1 MAVDKRL
8 LLVDGH
14 SLANRAFYAL
24 PPLTASDGT
33 PTGAIFGFLSML
45 FRFLSEKR
53 PSHVAIAFDLPGP
66 TFRHVEYAE
75 YKAQRKPPPPE
86 FSAQIPILKE
96 VLDVLRLPRVE
107 MEGYEADDII
117 GTLASKWKQ
126 CGGSVTI
133 LSGDRDCLQLVDDSV
148 AAILPIKGI
157 SQVREYNPQ
166 SVREDLGISPDQ
178 VRDYKALRGDASD
191 NIPGVKGIGEKTA
204 TALLQQFGTLDK
216 VYERIEDVSPAKV
229 KNLLLAGRDMAF
241 LSRTLATIDM
251 SVPLDPCDLEDE
263 LAWRPPDLGQ
273 VKALFSKIELHT
285 LVPRVSALVA
295 EALGT
300 SPAEKAAPEG
310 SRETRQDRRQARQDS
325 GDAHRDSPEARRDS
339 GDAHRDSPEARQE
352 SGQAHPGPRA
362 GEEQPAP
369 AVQEDREPAVSPVH
383 RQAAL
388 GFSEPESAQRAET
401 RTPQG
406 AGAEAETLLPQLESG
421 LARAEDALVIDDEE
435 RLEAFAEDVRST
447 GMLGIY
453 AVVEEI
459 TRNFSYPPVIGVSSG
474 RLFGTI
480 KVAKEGAAQAGV
492 ADVEA
497 AKPGVAGPGANEPRV
512 AQERL
517 AEAGAATTHALPGP
531 KTEIMSPRG
540 VTEETLWKYLG
551 PLLVAPEIAK
561 IGFDLKWVLTLCFK
575 RGITLRGKL
584 FDVLIAAYLLDP
596 TRTNYRL
603 DDLVRKYSGME
614 MPEVPRDRGEASQ
627 QDALMAH
634 LSVGAHACLAI
645 ANPCRADLEHAG
657 LVSLAYDVE
666 FPLIEVLAAMEATG
680 IKPDLAL
687 GASIRESFA
696 DALRVLEDSIYNMA
710 GEKFNLGSP
719 KQLSHVLF
727 ERLGLEPTK
736 KTKTGWST
744 DAEVLEALSLQHELP
759 AKILEYR
766 QYAKLKSTYLDVL
779 EEVTNPTTGRI
790 HSTFHQTV
798 TATGRLS
805 SSEPNLQ
812 NIPVRGDLGRS
823 LRRIFIPEEGR
834 LFLASDYSQIELRIM
849 AHMAGDPSM
858 IDAFRRGE
866 DIHTRTASEIFGVP
880 VDKVDYDLRSKAKAV
895 NFGIIYGISEF
906 GLARNTGVTMGEARM
921 FIESYFARYPK
932 VREFMDRSI
941 ETARQYG
948 YVTTILGRRRAIPEI
963 NSRIRARRGFAERT
977 AINTPIQ
984 GSAADIIKLA
994 MVRIFERLKKEGL
1007 LSRLILQV
1015 HDELIFEIPPEEE
1028 SHMMELV
1035 RSEME
1040 CVISLKVPL
1049 QVEIDVGK
1057 SWFEV

>member
-1 MAVDKRL
+1 MHVQARSGYGVTPVDKRL

-33 PTGAIFGFLSML
+33 PTGAVFGFFSML

-53 PSHVAIAFDLPGP
+53 PSHIAIAFDLPGP

-86 FSAQIPILKE
+86 LSAQIPILKE
-96 VLDVLRLPRVE
+96 ALDVLRLPRVE

-133 LSGDRDCLQLVDDSV
+133 LSGDRDCLQLVDDEV
-148 AAILPIKGI
+148 AAILPVKGI
-157 SQVREYNPQ
+157 SQVKEYNPQ
-166 SVREDLGISPDQ
+166 SVREDLGVGPDQ
-178 VRDYKALRGDASD
+178 VRDYKALRGDVSD

-204 TALLQQFGTLDK
+204 TALLQQFGTLEG
-216 VYERIEDVSPAKV
+216 VYERIEDVTPARV
-229 KNLLLAGRDMAF
+229 KNLLVAGKDMAF
-241 LSRTLATIDM
+241 LSRALATIDM

-273 VKALFSKIELHT
+273 VKALFAKMELHT
-285 LVPRVSALVA
+285 LVPRFSALVA
-295 EALGT
+295 DVLGKG
-300 SPAEKAAPEG
+300 SPAEKAHPEG
-310 SRETRQDRRQARQDS
+310 SR
-325 GDAHRDSPEARRDS
+325 DAHQMDL
-339 GDAHRDSPEARQE
+339 E
-352 SGQAHPGPRA
+352 ST
-362 GEEQPAP
+362 
-369 AVQEDREPAVSPVH
+369 VSPAH
-383 RQAAL
+383 RQATL
-388 GFSEPESAQRAET
+388 GITEPEPVQQAKSRVPTGVGEG
-401 RTPQG
+401 P
-406 AGAEAETLLPQLESG
+406 ETLLPQLDAG
-421 LARAEDALVIDDEE
+421 HFRAEDALVIDDEA
-435 RLEAFAEDVRST
+435 RLKAFAEDVRST
-447 GMLGIY
+447 GMLGVY
-453 AVVEEI
+453 AIVEEI
-459 TRNFSYPPVIGVSSG
+459 TRDFGYPPVIGVSSG
-474 RLFGTI
+474 RSFGAI
-480 KVAKEGAAQAGV
+480 KVTKAGAAQAGV
-492 ADVEA
+492 TEPGA
-497 AKPGVAGPGANEPRV
+497 AAGVTEPGAAAGVTEPGAAAGVTEPGAAAGVTEPGAAAGVTVPGAAAGVAEAPVQPGGQTV
-512 AQERL
+512 TSL
-517 AEAGAATTHALPGP
+517 
-531 KTEIMSPRG
+531 PRG
-540 VTEETLWKYLG
+540 VTEETLWQYLS
-551 PLLVAPEIAK
+551 PLLVATEIAK
-561 IGFDLKWVLTLCFK
+561 VGFDLKWALTLCFK

-603 DDLVRKYSGME
+603 EDLVRKYSGME
-614 MPEVPRDRGEASQ
+614 MPEAPRDREEASQ
-627 QDALMAH
+627 RNALMAH
-634 LSVGAHACLAI
+634 LSVGAHACLPI
-645 ANPCRADLEHAG
+645 ADSCRADLEHAG
-657 LVSLAYDVE
+657 LASLAYDVE

-696 DALRVLEDSIYNMA
+696 DALRVLEDSIYGMA

-823 LRRIFIPEEGR
+823 LRRIFIPEEGW

-849 AHMAGDPSM
+849 AHMAGDPTM
-858 IDAFRRGE
+858 IDAFGRGE

-1007 LSRLILQV
+1007 SSRLILQV

-1028 SHMMELV
+1028 SLMRELV

-1040 CVISLKVPL
+1040 GVVSLKVPL

-1057 SWFEV
+1057 SWYEV